1 MSDTNAKIAAR
12 LGLKPGFTNAQFTV
26 AAEKTAAVYRAKA
39 EFKAKLAES
48 AAATQAAKAELSAAR
63 TVAAMATQL
72 AATARTV
79 EGPKLLS
86 REEAQ
91 DVSMFGAHSRI
102 TRKRQEATE
111 DHFGMTLAAALRDGL
126 L

>member
-1 MSDTNAKIAAR
+1 MSETKAKIAAR

-26 AAEKTAAVYRAKA
+26 AAEKAAAGYHANK

-48 AAATQAAKAELSAAR
+48 AEATRAAKAELTAIR

-72 AATARTV
+72 AATARAAG
-79 EGPKLLS
+79 GPKLLS

-91 DVSMFGAHSRI
+91 DISMFGAHSRI
-102 TRKRQEATE
+102 NRKRQEATE
-111 DHFGMTLAAALRDGL
+111 DHFGMPLADALRGGL